1 MSADS
6 DDADAADVADETGV
20 ACGGWDGS
28 ECEGTVHCPPR
39 CPRFVDKLGDR
50 WTVRP
55 ADSGDADRLVGM
67 YEAFTIEHRA
77 QGLPPAGRERR
88 IEWIESLFEEGSNV
102 VAERGDRLLG
112 HAVYTPT
119 DAARPEIAVFVHPD
133 AQGRGVGTELCRHL
147 IADAAAGGREALDL
161 YVTFDN
167 KAARHVYQALGFE
180 TVERDGDIH
189 MALSLEDPIATEVR
203 WPPVVRDGPTAP
215 PRDDSDRHDTPLHPD
230 HNG

>member
-1 MSADS
+1 MSVDT
-6 DDADAADVADETGV
+6 DDHGDDTGA

-55 ADSGDADRLVGM
+55 VEPGDADRLIEM
-67 YEAFTIEHRA
+67 YGAFTIEHRA
-77 QGLPPAGRERR
+77 QGIPPAARKRR
-88 IEWIESLFEEGSNV
+88 VEWVESLFERGSNV

-119 DAARPEIAVFVHPD
+119 DVDRPEIAVFVHPD

-147 IADAAAGGREALDL
+147 IADAAAAGREALEL
-161 YVTFDN
+161 YVTVDN
-167 KAARHVYQALGFE
+167 KAAIHVYRTLGFE
-180 TVERDGDIH
+180 TVERDGDVH
-189 MALSLEDPIATEVR
+189 MALPLEDPIATEVR
-203 WPPVVRDGPTAP
+203 WPPIVRDGPTEP
-215 PRDDSDRHDTPLHPD
+215 GGDDPGRHDTPLHPD
-230 HNG
+230 HND

>member
-1 MSADS
+1 MSAD
-6 DDADAADVADETGV
+6 ADELDDVRNV

-55 ADSGDADRLVGM
+55 VEPGDADRLVEM

-77 QGLPPAGRERR
+77 QGLPPATRARR
-88 IEWIESLFEEGSNV
+88 VEWIESLFDGGSNV
-102 VAERGDRLLG
+102 VAERGDRLFG

-119 DAARPEIAVFVHPD
+119 DVARPEIAVFVHPD

-147 IADAAAGGREALDL
+147 IADAAAAGREALDL
-161 YVTFDN
+161 YVTVDN
-167 KAARHVYQALGFE
+167 KAARHVYGALGFE
-180 TVERDGDIH
+180 TVERDGDLH
-189 MALSLEDPIATEVR
+189 MMLRLDDPIATEVR
-203 WPPVVRDGPTAP
+203 WPPVVREGPTDP
-215 PRDDSDRHDTPLHPD
+215 PEADSGRRDSPLHPD